1 MTRTCGENGEN
12 SEIKKLERTK
22 NMQTTYTL
30 AAEFGKSDGKSH
42 RLRIKDVDLSKSA
55 EEIKASLTKLT
66 KLKLFEK
73 NGVEL
78 FQEVR
83 HAKIIKKTE
92 RTIFNDGKAAKKSA
106 QSQTDQTA
114 AVQTMEEPIKQAKT
128 PDNNREVLETIR
140 IPEDLTITE
149 EWSQPN
155 CFVQTIEL
163 PSGYHSWDLSESQ
176 AFMLINACFPAGI
189 EPWTIEADDQSVPA
203 KLIVSGK
210 RTEEAP
216 QEAIVAAVNKESP
229 PAKPKKKRKRLL
241 ERIRKRE

>member
-12 SEIKKLERTK
+12 SEIKKLEGTK

-92 RTIFNDGKAAKKSA
+92 RTIFNDGKSAKKSA

-128 PDNNREVLETIR
+128 PDNNREIPETIR

-149 EWSQPN
+149 EWPQPN
-155 CFVQTIEL
+155 RFVQTIEL
-163 PSGYHSWDLSESQ
+163 PSGYHSWDLNESR

-189 EPWTIEADDQSVPA
+189 EPLTIEADDQSVPA
-203 KLIVSGK
+203 KLIVTGK
-210 RTEEAP
+210 RTQEAP

>member
-1 MTRTCGENGEN
+1 
-12 SEIKKLERTK
+12 
-22 NMQTTYTL
+22 MQTTYTL

-42 RLRIKDVDLSKSA
+42 RLRIKNFDFTKSA

-83 HAKIIKKTE
+83 RAKVIKRTE
-92 RTIFNDGKAAKKSA
+92 RMIFDDKQVAESAA
-106 QSQTDQTA
+106 QPQTEPMA
-114 AVQTMEEPIKQAKT
+114 AVQAVEEPIQQVQA
-128 PDNNREVLETIR
+128 PDSKKIVQETIR

-149 EWSQPN
+149 EWPQPN
-155 CFVQTIEL
+155 CLVQTIEL
-163 PSGYHSWDLSESQ
+163 PSGYHSWDLNESQ
-176 AFMLINACFPAGI
+176 AFVLINACFPAGI
-189 EPWTIEADDQSVPA
+189 EPMDIKADDESVPA
-203 KLIVSGK
+203 KLIVTGERK
-210 RTEEAP
+210 EEAP
-216 QEAIVAAVNKESP
+216 QEAIVTAVNKESP

>member
-1 MTRTCGENGEN
+1 
-12 SEIKKLERTK
+12 
-22 NMQTTYTL
+22 MQTTYTL

-42 RLRIKDVDLSKSA
+42 RLRIKNFDLTKSA
-55 EEIKASLTKLT
+55 EDIKASLTKLT

-83 HAKIIKKTE
+83 RAKVIKRTE
-92 RTIFNDGKAAKKSA
+92 RLIFDDKQVAEKTAQP
-106 QSQTDQTA
+106 QSQMNQEP
-114 AVQTMEEPIKQAKT
+114 AVQTIEEPIQQVQA
-128 PDNNREVLETIR
+128 PDSKKIVQETIR

-149 EWSQPN
+149 EWPQPN
-155 CFVQTIEL
+155 CLIQTIEL
-163 PSGYHSWDLSESQ
+163 PSGYHSWDLNESQ

-189 EPWTIEADDQSVPA
+189 EPMDIKADDESVPA
-203 KLIVSGK
+203 KLIVTGERK
-210 RTEEAP
+210 EEAP
-216 QEAIVAAVNKESP
+216 QEAIVTAVNKESP

>member
-1 MTRTCGENGEN
+1 MTRTCGENI
-12 SEIKKLERTK
+12 EIKKLERTK

-42 RLRIKDVDLSKSA
+42 RLRIKDIDLSKSA

-106 QSQTDQTA
+106 QPQSQTDQTA

-128 PDNNREVLETIR
+128 PDNNREIPETIR
-140 IPEDLTITE
+140 IPEDLIITE
-149 EWSQPN
+149 EWPQPN

-163 PSGYHSWDLSESQ
+163 SSGYHSWDLNESQ

-189 EPWTIEADDQSVPA
+189 EPLTIEADDQSVPA
-203 KLIVSGK
+203 KLIVTGK
-210 RTEEAP
+210 RTEKAP

>member
-1 MTRTCGENGEN
+1 
-12 SEIKKLERTK
+12 
-22 NMQTTYTL
+22 MQTTYTL

-42 RLRIKDVDLSKSA
+42 RLRIKDIDLSKSA

>member
-1 MTRTCGENGEN
+1 M
-12 SEIKKLERTK
+12 
-22 NMQTTYTL
+22 
-30 AAEFGKSDGKSH
+30 
-42 RLRIKDVDLSKSA
+42 
-55 EEIKASLTKLT
+55 T

-83 HAKIIKKTE
+83 HAKIIKKIE
-92 RTIFNDGKAAKKSA
+92 RTIFNDGKAAKKSV
-106 QSQTDQTA
+106 QSQMDQTA

-128 PDNNREVLETIR
+128 PDNNREIPETIR

-149 EWSQPN
+149 EWPQPN
-155 CFVQTIEL
+155 RFVQTIEL
-163 PSGYHSWDLSESQ
+163 PSGYHSWDLNESQ

-189 EPWTIEADDQSVPA
+189 EPLTIEADDQSVPA
-203 KLIVSGK
+203 KLIVTGK
-210 RTEEAP
+210 RTEKAT
-216 QEAIVAAVNKESP
+216 QETIVAAVNKKSP

>member
-1 MTRTCGENGEN
+1 
-12 SEIKKLERTK
+12 
-22 NMQTTYTL
+22 MQTTYTL

-42 RLRIKDVDLSKSA
+42 RLRIKDIDLSKSA

-106 QSQTDQTA
+106 QPQSQTDQTA

>member
-1 MTRTCGENGEN
+1 MTRTSGENI
-12 SEIKKLERTK
+12 EIKKLERTK

-106 QSQTDQTA
+106 QPQSQTDQTA

-128 PDNNREVLETIR
+128 PDNNREIPETIR

-149 EWSQPN
+149 EWPHPN

-163 PSGYHSWDLSESQ
+163 PSGYHSWDLNESQ

-189 EPWTIEADDQSVPA
+189 EPLTIEADDQSVPA
-203 KLIVSGK
+203 KLIVTGK

-216 QEAIVAAVNKESP
+216 QEAIVAAVNKKSP

>member
-1 MTRTCGENGEN
+1 
-12 SEIKKLERTK
+12 
-22 NMQTTYTL
+22 MQTTYTL

-42 RLRIKDVDLSKSA
+42 RLRIKNFDLTKSA

-83 HAKIIKKTE
+83 RAKVIKRTE
-92 RTIFNDGKAAKKSA
+92 RMIFDDKQVAENAA
-106 QSQTDQTA
+106 QPQTEPMA
-114 AVQTMEEPIKQAKT
+114 AVQAVEEPIQQVQA
-128 PDNNREVLETIR
+128 PDSKKIVQETIR

-149 EWSQPN
+149 EWPQPN
-155 CFVQTIEL
+155 CLVQTIEL
-163 PSGYHSWDLSESQ
+163 PRGYHSWDLNESQ

-189 EPWTIEADDQSVPA
+189 EPMDIKADDESVPA
-203 KLIVSGK
+203 KLIVMGK
-210 RTEEAP
+210 RLEEAP

>member
-1 MTRTCGENGEN
+1 
-12 SEIKKLERTK
+12 
-22 NMQTTYTL
+22 MQTTYTL

-128 PDNNREVLETIR
+128 PDNNREIPETIR
-140 IPEDLTITE
+140 IPEDLIITE
-149 EWSQPN
+149 EWPQPN
-155 CFVQTIEL
+155 RFVQTI
-163 PSGYHSWDLSESQ
+163 
-176 AFMLINACFPAGI
+176 
-189 EPWTIEADDQSVPA
+189 
-203 KLIVSGK
+203 
-210 RTEEAP
+210 
-216 QEAIVAAVNKESP
+216 
-229 PAKPKKKRKRLL
+229 
-241 ERIRKRE
+241 

>member
-1 MTRTCGENGEN
+1 
-12 SEIKKLERTK
+12 EIKKLERTK

-106 QSQTDQTA
+106 QPQSQTDQTA

>member
-1 MTRTCGENGEN
+1 
-12 SEIKKLERTK
+12 
-22 NMQTTYTL
+22 MQTTYTL

-189 EPWTIEADDQSVPA
+189 EPLTIEADDQSVPA

>member
-42 RLRIKDVDLSKSA
+42 RLRIKDIDLSKSA

>member
-1 MTRTCGENGEN
+1 
-12 SEIKKLERTK
+12 
-22 NMQTTYTL
+22 MQTTYTL

-128 PDNNREVLETIR
+128 PDNNREVPETIR
-140 IPEDLTITE
+140 IPEDLIITE
-149 EWSQPN
+149 EWPQPN
-155 CFVQTIEL
+155 RFVQTIEL
-163 PSGYHSWDLSESQ
+163 PSRYHSWDLNESQ

-189 EPWTIEADDQSVPA
+189 EPLTIEADDQSVPA
-203 KLIVSGK
+203 KLIVTGK

>member
-1 MTRTCGENGEN
+1 
-12 SEIKKLERTK
+12 
-22 NMQTTYTL
+22 MQTTYTL

-128 PDNNREVLETIR
+128 PDNNREVPETIR

-149 EWSQPN
+149 EWPQPN
-155 CFVQTIEL
+155 RFVQTIEL
-163 PSGYHSWDLSESQ
+163 LSGYHSWDLNESQ

-189 EPWTIEADDQSVPA
+189 EPLTIEADDQSVPA
-203 KLIVSGK
+203 KLIVTGK

>member
-1 MTRTCGENGEN
+1 
-12 SEIKKLERTK
+12 
-22 NMQTTYTL
+22 MQTTYTL

-128 PDNNREVLETIR
+128 PDNNREVPETIR
-140 IPEDLTITE
+140 IPEDLIITE
-149 EWSQPN
+149 EWPQPN
-155 CFVQTIEL
+155 RFVQTIEL
-163 PSGYHSWDLSESQ
+163 LSGYHSWDLNESQ

-189 EPWTIEADDQSVPA
+189 EPLTIEADDQSVPA
-203 KLIVSGK
+203 KLIVTGK

>member
-1 MTRTCGENGEN
+1 
-12 SEIKKLERTK
+12 
-22 NMQTTYTL
+22 MQTTYTL

-128 PDNNREVLETIR
+128 PDNNREVPETIR
-140 IPEDLTITE
+140 IPEYLIITE
-149 EWSQPN
+149 EWPQPN
-155 CFVQTIEL
+155 RFVQTIEL
-163 PSGYHSWDLSESQ
+163 PSGYHSWDLNESQ

-189 EPWTIEADDQSVPA
+189 EPLTIEADDQSVPA
-203 KLIVSGK
+203 KLIVTGK

-216 QEAIVAAVNKESP
+216 QETIVAAVNKESP

>member
-1 MTRTCGENGEN
+1 
-12 SEIKKLERTK
+12 
-22 NMQTTYTL
+22 MQTTYTL

-106 QSQTDQTA
+106 QPQSQTDQTA

-128 PDNNREVLETIR
+128 PDNNREIPETIR
-140 IPEDLTITE
+140 IPEDLIITE
-149 EWSQPN
+149 EWPQPN
-155 CFVQTIEL
+155 RFVQTIEL
-163 PSGYHSWDLSESQ
+163 SSGYHSWDLNESQ

-189 EPWTIEADDQSVPA
+189 EPLTIEADDQSVPA
-203 KLIVSGK
+203 KLIVTGK
-210 RTEEAP
+210 RTEKAP
-216 QEAIVAAVNKESP
+216 QETIVAAVNKESP

>member
-1 MTRTCGENGEN
+1 
-12 SEIKKLERTK
+12 
-22 NMQTTYTL
+22 MQTTYTL

-42 RLRIKDVDLSKSA
+42 RLRIKDFDFTKSA
-55 EEIKASLTKLT
+55 EEIKTSLTKLT

-83 HAKIIKKTE
+83 RAKVIKRTE
-92 RTIFNDGKAAKKSA
+92 RMIFEDGKVAENAA
-106 QSQTDQTA
+106 QPQTEQMA
-114 AVQTMEEPIKQAKT
+114 AVQTIEEPIQQVQA
-128 PDNNREVLETIR
+128 PDSKKIVQETIR

-149 EWSQPN
+149 EWPQPN
-155 CFVQTIEL
+155 CLIQTIEL
-163 PSGYHSWDLSESQ
+163 PRGYHSWDLNESQ

-189 EPWTIEADDQSVPA
+189 EPMDIKADDESVPA
-203 KLIVSGK
+203 KLIVTGK
-210 RTEEAP
+210 SLEEAP
-216 QEAIVAAVNKESP
+216 QESIVTAVNKESP

>member
-1 MTRTCGENGEN
+1 
-12 SEIKKLERTK
+12 
-22 NMQTTYTL
+22 MQTTYTL

-106 QSQTDQTA
+106 QPQSQTDQTA

>member
-1 MTRTCGENGEN
+1 
-12 SEIKKLERTK
+12 
-22 NMQTTYTL
+22 MQTTYTL

-42 RLRIKDVDLSKSA
+42 RLRIKDIDLSKSA

-106 QSQTDQTA
+106 QPQSQTDQTA

-189 EPWTIEADDQSVPA
+189 EPLTIEADDQSVPA

>member
-1 MTRTCGENGEN
+1 
-12 SEIKKLERTK
+12 
-22 NMQTTYTL
+22 MQTTYTL

-42 RLRIKDVDLSKSA
+42 RLRIKDIDLSKSA

-78 FQEVR
+78 FQEV
-83 HAKIIKKTE
+83 
-92 RTIFNDGKAAKKSA
+92 

-128 PDNNREVLETIR
+128 PDNNREIPETIR

-149 EWSQPN
+149 EWPHPN

-163 PSGYHSWDLSESQ
+163 PSGYHSWDLNESQ

-189 EPWTIEADDQSVPA
+189 EPLTIEADDQSVPA
-203 KLIVSGK
+203 KLIVTGK
-210 RTEEAP
+210 RTQEAP

>member
-1 MTRTCGENGEN
+1 
-12 SEIKKLERTK
+12 
-22 NMQTTYTL
+22 MQTIYTL

-55 EEIKASLTKLT
+55 EEIKTSLTKLT

-106 QSQTDQTA
+106 QPQTDKTA

-128 PDNNREVLETIR
+128 PDNNREVPETIR

-149 EWSQPN
+149 EWPQPN
-155 CFVQTIEL
+155 RFVQTIEL

-189 EPWTIEADDQSVPA
+189 EPLTIEADDQSVPA
-203 KLIVSGK
+203 KLIVTGK

>member
-1 MTRTCGENGEN
+1 
-12 SEIKKLERTK
+12 
-22 NMQTTYTL
+22 MQTTYTL

-83 HAKIIKKTE
+83 HAKIIKKIE

-128 PDNNREVLETIR
+128 PDNNREIPETIR

-149 EWSQPN
+149 EWPQPN

-163 PSGYHSWDLSESQ
+163 PSGYHSWDLNESQ

-189 EPWTIEADDQSVPA
+189 EPLTIEADDQSVPA
-203 KLIVSGK
+203 KLIVTGK
-210 RTEEAP
+210 R
-216 QEAIVAAVNKESP
+216 
-229 PAKPKKKRKRLL
+229 
-241 ERIRKRE
+241 

>member
-1 MTRTCGENGEN
+1 
-12 SEIKKLERTK
+12 
-22 NMQTTYTL
+22 MQTTYTL

-114 AVQTMEEPIKQAKT
+114 AVQTMEEPIKQSKT
-128 PDNNREVLETIR
+128 PDNNREIPETIR

-149 EWSQPN
+149 EWPQPN
-155 CFVQTIEL
+155 RFVQTIEL
-163 PSGYHSWDLSESQ
+163 LSGYHSWDLNESQ

-189 EPWTIEADDQSVPA
+189 EPLTIEADDQSVPA
-203 KLIVSGK
+203 KLIVTGK
-210 RTEEAP
+210 RTQEAP

>member
-1 MTRTCGENGEN
+1 
-12 SEIKKLERTK
+12 ERTK

-42 RLRIKDVDLSKSA
+42 RLRIKDIDLSKSA

-78 FQEVR
+78 FQEV
-83 HAKIIKKTE
+83 
-92 RTIFNDGKAAKKSA
+92 

-128 PDNNREVLETIR
+128 PDNNREIPETIR

-149 EWSQPN
+149 EWPHPN

-163 PSGYHSWDLSESQ
+163 PSGYHSWDLNESQ

-189 EPWTIEADDQSVPA
+189 EPLTIEADDQSVPA
-203 KLIVSGK
+203 KLIVTGK
-210 RTEEAP
+210 RTQEAP

>member
-1 MTRTCGENGEN
+1 
-12 SEIKKLERTK
+12 
-22 NMQTTYTL
+22 MQTTYTL

-128 PDNNREVLETIR
+128 PDNNREIPETIR

-149 EWSQPN
+149 EWPQPN
-155 CFVQTIEL
+155 RFVQTIEL

-189 EPWTIEADDQSVPA
+189 EPLTIEADDQSVPA
-203 KLIVSGK
+203 KLIVTGK

-216 QEAIVAAVNKESP
+216 QETIVAAVNKESP

>member
-42 RLRIKDVDLSKSA
+42 RLRIKDIDLSKSA
-55 EEIKASLTKLT
+55 
-66 KLKLFEK
+66 
-73 NGVEL
+73 
-78 FQEVR
+78 
-83 HAKIIKKTE
+83 
-92 RTIFNDGKAAKKSA
+92 IFNDGKAAKKSA

>member
-1 MTRTCGENGEN
+1 
-12 SEIKKLERTK
+12 
-22 NMQTTYTL
+22 MQTTYTL

>member
-1 MTRTCGENGEN
+1 
-12 SEIKKLERTK
+12 
-22 NMQTTYTL
+22 MQTTYTL

-114 AVQTMEEPIKQAKT
+114 AVQTMEEPIKQSKT
-128 PDNNREVLETIR
+128 PDNNREIPETIR

-149 EWSQPN
+149 EWPQPN
-155 CFVQTIEL
+155 RFVQTIEL
-163 PSGYHSWDLSESQ
+163 LSGYHSWDLNESQ

-189 EPWTIEADDQSVPA
+189 EPLTIEADDQSVPA
-203 KLIVSGK
+203 KLIVTGK